1 MKCRFC
7 NCDNPPYAVVCEN
20 CGEFLSNNVEDFFR
34 EGSGILDPAP
44 DDCVRCSAC
53 WHVNPAGAETC
64 EVCGAPLLFVPAG
77 SFAEDAEMPE
87 DYAGMPEDYDGY
99 YAYEEGAEYPA
110 EYDPMAQM
118 TEGMIRCRSCSHD
131 NPENAI
137 CCNYCGKKLPRRKQK
152 AAEPDYE
159 LFRKLRNEKIYCA
172 GCGRALPWS
181 AITCDVC
188 GANPRVGNVR
198 SDFWE
203 GDAKEHSRE
212 DYRKLWNAAHV
223 SEPFNAEKA
232 LRRLQANGDEPIT
245 KKTVPVNQ
253 IAGRTRGSVPPDI
266 CRCDYKNKPGAT
278 TCAICGGLLQKR
290 CPVCGYD
297 NLPAV
302 TVCVHCHTRFP
313 GGKPQ

>member
-87 DYAGMPEDYDGY
+87 DYAGMQEDYDGY

-118 TEGMIRCRSCSHD
+118 TEGIIRCRSCSHD

-159 LFRKLRNEKIYCA
+159 LFKKLRNEKIYCA
-172 GCGRALPWS
+172 GCGRA
-181 AITCDVC
+181 
-188 GANPRVGNVR
+188 
-198 SDFWE
+198 
-203 GDAKEHSRE
+203 
-212 DYRKLWNAAHV
+212 
-223 SEPFNAEKA
+223 
-232 LRRLQANGDEPIT
+232 ANGDEPIT
-245 KKTVPVNQ
+245 KKTVRVNQ

-297 NLPAV
+297 NLPTV